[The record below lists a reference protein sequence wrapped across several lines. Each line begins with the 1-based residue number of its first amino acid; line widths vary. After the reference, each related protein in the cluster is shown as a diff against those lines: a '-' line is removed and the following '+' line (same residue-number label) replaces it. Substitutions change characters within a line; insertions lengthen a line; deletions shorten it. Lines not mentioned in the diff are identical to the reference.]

1 MPAFF
6 LFLNCAAEVYRR
18 CDMPSRAL
26 DCLMHNCSFVD
37 ASGRALDAEV
47 LLGHDHDRSEPT
59 EKETSGAEASGD
71 ENTGDD
77 R

>member
-26 DCLMHNCSFVD
+26 DCLKRCHAAFKTD
-37 ASGRALDAEV
+37 ANYNEYDLYA
-47 LLGHDHDRSEPT
+47 RSKQFPT
-59 EKETSGAEASGD
+59 NDT
-71 ENTGDD
+71 
-77 R
+77 RFIFLH